1 MRGSMLARAAGC
13 ALAACS
19 FTGLASA
26 ADIADLAPRASFLVA
41 SIDNWPAIKADFEK
55 NGVVGLWN
63 DKAVRGY
70 VHATFADLGWSIE
83 DLEDR
88 FDSLGVDLEDLPP
101 LGTTA
106 GAAIFMA
113 PKQGV
118 DGRALDGD
126 LAENITH
133 VLVVAE
139 LDGGEAEDGRDL
151 WQIVEEA
158 LERAEDEGEIEL
170 ELVDYGDADMFR
182 IITTYE
188 VEDWDQ
194 DAWENWDP
202 EAPDAD
208 ENMPEPVTVEMTDVE
223 YVARVAGHMI
233 YTTSFDVARDTVD
246 RLEGR
251 ERGETIGDVREFVD
265 ARGTNPPSAHAYTV
279 LLPKVF
285 AADAGALENL
295 PIPMGFGDLG
305 GGNAIAGT
313 LGLSDVTALSAAL
326 VSNAPDAIAEV
337 RFIAHMKQQ
346 RGVFA
351 LITGDALPAT
361 PPSFVGPD
369 ATSLGVFRVNF
380 AGIIPLV
387 REALASFPDSPET
400 DGMSMQFEQVVGMI
414 EPLLNSI
421 GPELIQVGTTSRPF
435 SATSAGSLVAVSMK
449 DANAVRQTLNTVGGM
464 AGLMPRDFAGSQ
476 IWESQM
482 FPVAL
487 GLGANHLFV
496 GMTGA
501 EAVEK
506 AMLAASQPDAPKLAD
521 DPRFAAAR
529 RALGDGG
536 IAMGWNDTKT
546 ALDFA
551 AWTAENLE
559 QVVRAQAASFGMPED
574 QVEEYVQ
581 FILDQA
587 PESARMAP
595 PVDSLSRVMGDV
607 VSVFRST
614 SRGIEGTVQVLKAQR

>member
-13 ALAACS
+13 ALAASS
-19 FTGLASA
+19 FAGLACA
-26 ADIADLAPRASFLVA
+26 ADIADLAPRASFFVA
-41 SIDNWPAIKADFEK
+41 SIDNWPEIKADFEK
-55 NGVVGLWN
+55 NGVLGLWK
-63 DKAVRGY
+63 DKAVREY
-70 VHATFADLGWSIE
+70 AHAAFSDFGWSVE

-88 FDSLGVDLEDLPP
+88 FSSLGIELDDLPP

-106 GAAIFMA
+106 GAAVFTA
-113 PKQGV
+113 PRQGV
-118 DGRALDGD
+118 DGRALEGD
-126 LAENITH
+126 LAENITQ

-158 LERAEDEGEIEL
+158 LERAEDNGDIEL
-170 ELVDYGDADMFR
+170 EIVDYGGAEMFR
-182 IITTYE
+182 IMTTFE
-188 VEDWDQ
+188 VEEWDE
-194 DAWENWDP
+194 DAWEDWDP

-208 ENMPEPVTVEMTDVE
+208 ENMPEPVMTEMTDVE

-265 ARGTNPPSAHAYTV
+265 ARGTNPPAARAYAVV
-279 LLPKVF
+279 LPRVF
-285 AADAGALENL
+285 AQDNGGLENL
-295 PIPMGFGDLG
+295 PIPLGFGGDG
-305 GGNAIAGT
+305 AQDAIFRT

-326 VSNAPDAIAEV
+326 VSNAPGTVAEV
-337 RFIAHMKQQ
+337 QFIAHMKEQ

-351 LITGDALPAT
+351 LISGDRLPAT

-369 ATSLGVFRVNF
+369 TTSLGVFRVNF

-387 REALASFPDSPET
+387 RETLASLPDADEVT
-400 DGMSMQFEQVVGMI
+400 VVAMQFEQVVGMI
-414 EPLLNSI
+414 EPIFNAI
-421 GPELIQVGTTSRPF
+421 GPEVIQVGTTARPF
-435 SATSAGSLVAVSMK
+435 SATSAGSLIAVSLK
-449 DANAVRQTLNTVGGM
+449 DANAVRGALNTVGGM

-476 IWESQM
+476 IWESQV
-482 FPVAL
+482 FPVAI
-487 GLGANHLFV
+487 GLGANHVFI
-496 GMTGA
+496 GTTGV

-546 ALDFA
+546 ALDFT
-551 AWTAENLE
+551 AWTAANLE
-559 QVVRAQAASFGMPED
+559 QVVRAQAKSFGMPED

-595 PVDSLSRVMGDV
+595 PVDSLARVVGDL

-614 SRGIEGTVQVLKAQR
+614 SRGIEGRVQLLKAER